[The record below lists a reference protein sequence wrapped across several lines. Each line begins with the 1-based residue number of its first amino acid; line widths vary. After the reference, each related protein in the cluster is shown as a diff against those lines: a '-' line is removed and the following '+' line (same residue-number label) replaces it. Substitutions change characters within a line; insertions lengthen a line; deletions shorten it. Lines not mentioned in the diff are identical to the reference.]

1 MTVLDLIPQTEKETL
16 KYRLLAVLVVAFALL
31 LKWDEAP
38 LLATFGLVAG
48 YLIYSYILRAFLIPR
63 FTSYALLAAMLL
75 IDVGTMIGAMQL
87 IALDSPI
94 FALLPIVVV
103 YYALYLGYVGGLAAA
118 VVSSVSYTALA
129 FGTGKAGEVEN
140 LLAFQP
146 VFYILALLVGY
157 VTQQRFRESEGR
169 QALQQLISAEANAKS
184 LLDLAQALN
193 RVMDPVALS
202 SDMATI
208 GALVARV
215 PHCVI
220 FLHDVEKNALV
231 YQGSNPADWLPVT
244 DGTDGL
250 TQPLHRDSFLTSA
263 WTSGKVAFLD
273 WLGEDGSEVP
283 RWLSSVNGSKTLAS
297 PLTSH
302 GDKIGVV
309 CFIAAGSA
317 TGFDEATVHAI
328 EGYSEMAGRFLA
340 STRVYAQA
348 ERRSRRVAAELQ
360 QNIESA
366 GRFRELTQRKSMR
379 YGPLLIEPARESV
392 RWQDTSLRLTKTE
405 FDLLYLLA
413 EKAGS
418 VLNQQ
423 TLIREVWGQ
432 DFVPQGKVVDVT
444 IHRLRR
450 KLATLPEGK
459 NLIKTVR
466 GQGYTFVPPERFVG
480 TA

>member
-1 MTVLDLIPQTEKETL
+1 MDLIPQAEKETL

-31 LKWDEAP
+31 LEWDEAP
-38 LLATFGLVAG
+38 LLATFGLVVG
-48 YLIYSYILRAFLIPR
+48 YLIYSYLLRTFLIPR

-75 IDVGTMIGAMQL
+75 IDVGTMIGAMYL

-118 VVSSVSYTALA
+118 VVSSVSYTSLA
-129 FGTGKAGEVEN
+129 FGTGNAGEVEN

-146 VFYILALLVGY
+146 VFYILGLLVGY

-208 GALVARV
+208 GTLVARV
-215 PHCVI
+215 PYCVI
-220 FLHDVEKNALV
+220 LLHDAEKNALV
-231 YQGSNPADWLPVT
+231 YQGSNPAEGRLVT
-244 DGTDGL
+244 DGADGFV
-250 TQPLHRDSFLTSA
+250 QPLHQASFLTSA
-263 WTSGKVAFLD
+263 WTTGRVALSD
-273 WLGEDGSEVP
+273 WLGEDGQEVP
-283 RWLSSVNGSKTLAS
+283 RWLKSVNGSKALAS
-297 PLTSH
+297 PLTNH

-309 CFIAAGSA
+309 CFIADESA
-317 TGFDEATVHAI
+317 SDFDEGTVHAI
-328 EGYSEMAGRFLA
+328 ERYSEMAGRFLA
-340 STRVYAQA
+340 STQVYAQA
-348 ERRSRRVAAELQ
+348 EKRSRRVAAELQ
-360 QNIESA
+360 QNIKSA
-366 GRFRELTQRKSMR
+366 GRFRELTQRRSMR
-379 YGPLLIEPARESV
+379 FGPMLIEPPRESV
-392 RWQDTSLRLTKTE
+392 RWQDTSLKLTKTE

-413 EKAGS
+413 EKAGT
-418 VLNQQ
+418 VLNQE

-450 KLATLPEGK
+450 KLATLPEGR